1 MCRCCDCVVNWK
13 LGDDNEDV
21 EEVEDDDAPSAILL
35 HRLEMSGQV
44 FHILG
49 RRFNHFLPSPYYHIS
64 DHPACT
70 LHTQMTDRLKYGCN
84 RLPWIRP
91 LSSENPVSMP
101 TPLQFVEEWRGV
113 KYRTKKT
120 FFCKSSSVASQSALA
135 EVVRLAR
142 IEQTSPW
149 PEIESPATF
158 HFSDLL
164 DKRRSGKTKKMRFL
178 SSGIWQIYTYLTKL
192 A

>member
-49 RRFNHFLPSPYYHIS
+49 GDSITFCLHHIIIS
-64 DHPACT
+64 QIIQHAHCT
-70 LHTQMTDRLKYGCN
+70 LKWQIVWSTAVTDFRELDPY
-84 RLPWIRP
+84 
-91 LSSENPVSMP
+91 PVSMP